1 MRIRKAREEDIR
13 ALLDIYNEEVLD
25 GIATLDLRPR
35 TYEEWQQWFAMHNT
49 GNHPLYVAETEG
61 GSKQGKEVSPGEIAG
76 YASLSPYRE
85 KEAYCST
92 VELSVYIGKK
102 YRRQGVATAL
112 MERILE
118 EARGDERTHTVV
130 SVITAGN
137 EASVCLHGKFG
148 FTYCGTIRE
157 AGMKFGRYLDIEN
170 YSLPVS

>member
-1 MRIRKAREEDIR
+1 MRVRKAREEDIR
-13 ALLDIYNEEVLD
+13 ALLDIYNEEVLH

-35 TYEEWQQWFAMHNT
+35 TFEEWQQWFVMHNKE
-49 GNHPLYVAETEG
+49 NHPLYVVEREDD
-61 GSKQGKEVSPGEIAG
+61 SEQGTGLRPGKIAG

-92 VELSVYIGKK
+92 VELSVYIGKE
-102 YRRQGVATAL
+102 YRRQGAAAAL

-118 EARGDERTHTVV
+118 EARRDERTHLVV

-137 EASVCLHGKFG
+137 EASTCLHEKFG

-157 AGMKFGRYLDIEN
+157 VGMKFGRYLDIEN
-170 YSLPVS
+170 YSLPVG